1 METTMKTLIFLFGL
15 MVAPAFAQY
24 KTYSD
29 WVPSNEIGVQYRW
42 VVDDLY
48 PRACT
53 VQFRDLDKDGASL
66 LRVSIHYRNFSHP
79 ASVALQVP
87 VTTKNGESKERIL
100 LSCTFLDQVVI
111 EHTLRR

>member
-1 METTMKTLIFLFGL
+1 METTMKTLILLFVL
-15 MVAPAFAQY
+15 LIAPVFGQY

-29 WVPSNEIGVQYRW
+29 WVPSNASGVEYRW

-53 VQFRDLDKDGASL
+53 VQFRDLDKDSSSM

-79 ASVALQVP
+79 AAIAFQVP
-87 VTTKNGESKERIL
+87 VTKKSGESEQRIL
-100 LSCTFLDQVVI
+100 LS
-111 EHTLRR
+111 